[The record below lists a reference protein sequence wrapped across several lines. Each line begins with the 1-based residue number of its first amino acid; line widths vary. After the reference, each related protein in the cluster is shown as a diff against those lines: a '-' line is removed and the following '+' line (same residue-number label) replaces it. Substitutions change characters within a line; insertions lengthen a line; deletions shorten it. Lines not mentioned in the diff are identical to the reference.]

1 VTGLFNNIAAAFR
14 KRFPSVHYG
23 YVIVAAC
30 FLIMTVAFGAQN
42 TFGVFF
48 KPMSGEFGWSRAAT
62 SGSFALYL
70 VVNGVLSIVSG
81 RLGDRLGAWKIVAG
95 GAIISGVG
103 YILMYDIHSL
113 WQLYVYYGILV
124 AAGTSAMYVP
134 VVSMI
139 ARWFTKRRSLM
150 SGIGI
155 AGIGFGIGVLPPIFS
170 ALMQSFGWR
179 ITLLILGGAVIV
191 LIILLSLLLRND
203 AKPYVP
209 PAGSDSEKASRLTLN
224 SGLTL
229 HQAIH
234 TPQYWMIFVAWVFY
248 GVFYQTAVVH
258 LVPYATD
265 MGITAVKAA
274 GILSIVGIL
283 GTFGRIAL
291 GFVGDKLGNR
301 PTSYFSYGMMAL
313 AFFSLAFIPNS
324 GMLYTFAVI
333 FGCLFGIG
341 VLMVPM
347 ITEYFGFQ
355 QLGIIS
361 GTIVFANSFG
371 GAIGPPLA
379 GGIFDIT
386 GSYKIAFLVCG
397 IIALA
402 AGLTVYLIKPIK
414 KAAESKI

>member
-1 VTGLFNNIAAAFR
+1 VTGLFNNIAASF
-14 KRFPSVHYG
+14 KKKYPKIHYG

-30 FLIMTVAFGAQN
+30 FLIMTISFGAQN

-62 SGSFALYL
+62 SGAFALYL
-70 VVNGVLSIVSG
+70 VVSGVLSIVSG

-95 GAIISGVG
+95 GAIVSGIG

-113 WQLYVYYGILV
+113 WQLYFYYGILV
-124 AAGTSAMYVP
+124 AAGTSSMYVP

-139 ARWFTKRRSLM
+139 ARWFTKKRSLM

-155 AGIGFGIGVLPPIFS
+155 AGIGFGIGILPPIFS

-179 ITLLILGGAVIV
+179 IPLLMLGGTVIV

-203 AKPYVP
+203 TKADVS
-209 PAGSDSEKASRLTLN
+209 AGGSDSEKASRLTLN

-229 HQAIH
+229 RQAAY
-234 TPQYWMIFVAWVFY
+234 TPQYWMIFASWILY

-265 MGITAVKAA
+265 MGINAVKAA

-291 GFVGDKLGNR
+291 GFVGDKVGNR
-301 PTSYFSYGMMAL
+301 PTCYFSYAVMGL
-313 AFFSLAFIPNS
+313 AFILLAFIPNS
-324 GMLYTFAVI
+324 GMLYSFAVI

-347 ITEYFGFQ
+347 ITQYFGFQ

-386 GSYKIAFLVCG
+386 HSYQIAFIICG
-397 IIALA
+397 IFGLA

-414 KAAESKI
+414 KAAA